1 MVMERLLL
9 TQPSYVL
16 SLLPDHQRDAG
27 GSNPLVRYYPQR
39 RWVPHTQEI
48 DVFFVILNG
57 QQHSAH
63 FSKEEADSVAFD
75 LSVEHNYEGHP
86 EECGYSKISVLSFM
100 EMMESPVEMVL

>member
-1 MVMERLLL
+1 MPPPVI
-9 TQPSYVL
+9 TYSG
-16 SLLPDHQRDAG
+16 D
-27 GSNPLVRYYPQR
+27 RYR
-39 RWVPHTQEI
+39 TLGAT

-86 EECGYSKISVLSFM
+86 EECGYSEISVLSFV
-100 EMMESPVEMVL
+100 EMMESPVEMVI

>member
-1 MVMERLLL
+1 MIRLSGTRGAIPLALL
-9 TQPSYVL
+9 THSGDGYRTL
-16 SLLPDHQRDAG
+16 GA
-27 GSNPLVRYYPQR
+27 
-39 RWVPHTQEI
+39 T

-86 EECGYSKISVLSFM
+86 EECGYSEISVFSFT
-100 EMMESPVEMVL
+100 EMMESSVEIVL

>member
-1 MVMERLLL
+1 MIRLSGF
-9 TQPSYVL
+9 QG
-16 SLLPDHQRDAG
+16 A
-27 GSNPLVRYYPQR
+27 NPWTSIASSGDGHRTLGA
-39 RWVPHTQEI
+39 T

-86 EECGYSKISVLSFM
+86 EECGYSEISVLSFM

>member
-1 MVMERLLL
+1 MPGLVIA
-9 TQPSYVL
+9 PSG
-16 SLLPDHQRDAG
+16 DGHRTIGA
-27 GSNPLVRYYPQR
+27 
-39 RWVPHTQEI
+39 T

-86 EECGYSKISVLSFM
+86 EECGYSEISVLSFV
-100 EMMESPVEMVL
+100 EMMESPVEMVI

>member
-1 MVMERLLL
+1 MPGDQIPWSGITHSGDGYRTLGA
-9 TQPSYVL
+9 T
-16 SLLPDHQRDAG
+16 
-27 GSNPLVRYYPQR
+27 
-39 RWVPHTQEI
+39 

-86 EECGYSKISVLSFM
+86 EECGYSEISVLSFM

>member
-1 MVMERLLL
+1 L
-9 TQPSYVL
+9 
-16 SLLPDHQRDAG
+16 G
-27 GSNPLVRYYPQR
+27 GANPPTVITHSGDGYRTLGA
-39 RWVPHTQEI
+39 T

-86 EECGYSKISVLSFM
+86 EECGYSKISVLSFT

>member
-1 MVMERLLL
+1 MQTLP
-9 TQPSYVL
+9 Q
-16 SLLPDHQRDAG
+16 LLPTAEMGTAQ
-27 GSNPLVRYYPQR
+27 
-39 RWVPHTQEI
+39 QET

-75 LSVEHNYEGHP
+75 LSVEHNYESHP
-86 EECGYSKISVLSFM
+86 EECGYSEISVLSFM

>member
-1 MVMERLLL
+1 MG
-9 TQPSYVL
+9 TAQ
-16 SLLPDHQRDAG
+16 
-27 GSNPLVRYYPQR
+27 
-39 RWVPHTQEI
+39 QET

-86 EECGYSKISVLSFM
+86 EECGYSEISVLSFM
-100 EMMESPVEMVL
+100 EMMESPVEMVI

>member
-1 MVMERLLL
+1 MIRSSGTRGAIPLALL
-9 TQPSYVL
+9 TPSGDGYRTL
-16 SLLPDHQRDAG
+16 GA
-27 GSNPLVRYYPQR
+27 
-39 RWVPHTQEI
+39 T

-86 EECGYSKISVLSFM
+86 EECGYSEISVLSFT